1 MAKHFSA
8 YLYSQELSEEGSSDK
23 GENEYNPNLYAGK
36 FEDEDEEW
44 GDLDSQVDYKSPL
57 PVKIKEKPPPAKPQ
71 PVLTAPKPSL
81 INQKYFGI
89 NNAPKPEPKIK
100 QPTAEETLAE
110 IAKGKIEELNQS
122 LYKAKKEAEKN
133 ARFRNN
139 LMEKVK
145 SFNKAKEELEAF
157 ESGILKE
164 IQDFNENELEKIK
177 REAKVH
183 ERNQKVLSGI
193 PNKKDRDELEAMKG
207 MLAKIKEEGTI
218 KHNRFKLNKDRV
230 TKLLE
235 DAKNRKKELIKR
247 LETLESLAGKD
258 VPSQKLENQTARP
271 PARAQSDKFQ
281 PVPQVDYTFNPE
293 EFEKITQQMSLIS
306 NSSENKT
313 NEAVT
318 TSPKK
323 AAELVKSKSYSKIES
338 AQKTENTETNKR
350 TENTEIS
357 KKNEKTEKLEPETYR
372 QPEYAEKIPMLD
384 HKTFQDGRVLKLYES
399 GHRETQFPN
408 GTRKEEY
415 PNGYNVF
422 FYANK
427 DIKQVFPDGKTVY
440 FYAEFNTSHT
450 SLPDG
455 TKIIR
460 FGNGQ
465 VEKHLKDGT
474 KKIKYID
481 GTVRRILANG
491 DQETVY
497 PDGTLQ
503 IVLANGN
510 SSIFHP
516 GGHKELH
523 AGGIN
528 KRVYFNGTSKTIS
541 I

>member
-8 YLYSQELSEEGSSDK
+8 HLYAQELSDEESSDK
-23 GENEYNPNLYAGK
+23 GENDYDPSLYAGK

-44 GDLDSQVDYKSPL
+44 GDLDSQVDYKNPS
-57 PVKIKEKPPPAKPQ
+57 PVKVKEKPVQARPQ
-71 PVLTAPKPSL
+71 PVFSAPKPSL

-89 NNAPKPEPKIK
+89 NNNPKPEPKPK
-100 QPTAEETLAE
+100 EPTPEETLAE
-110 IAKGKIEELNQS
+110 IAKSKIEELNQS

-157 ESGILKE
+157 ESGILRE
-164 IQDFNENELEKIK
+164 IQDFNENELEKMK
-177 REAKVH
+177 KEAKVH

-193 PNKKDRDELEAMKG
+193 PNKKDRDELEVMKG
-207 MLAKIKEEGTI
+207 MLSKIKEEGTI

-230 TKLLE
+230 SKLLE
-235 DAKNRKKELIKR
+235 EAKNKKKELIKR
-247 LETLESLAGKD
+247 LETLETLTTKETLIPK
-258 VPSQKLENQTARP
+258 VETQKTPLKA
-271 PARAQSDKFQ
+271 Q
-281 PVPQVDYTFNPE
+281 PVTVQAIPSVDYTFNPE
-293 EFEKITQQMSLIS
+293 DFERITQQMDLLTKSPETKPPLAGK
-306 NSSENKT
+306 SSPNTKAVA
-313 NEAVT
+313 NEL
-318 TSPKK
+318 K
-323 AAELVKSKSYSKIES
+323 KSKSYSKIEIVE
-338 AQKTENTETNKR
+338 KVENSDK
-350 TENTEIS
+350 S
-357 KKNEKTEKLEPETYR
+357 KKNEMEPDTY
-372 QPEYAEKIPMLD
+372 QLPEYTEKIPLLD
-384 HKTFQDGRVLKLYES
+384 HKTFQDGRILKLFES
-399 GHRETQFPN
+399 GHRETLFPN

-422 FYANK
+422 FYENK
-427 DIKQVFPDGKTVY
+427 DVKQVFPDGKTVY

-450 SLPDG
+450 SLSDG

-465 VEKHLKDGT
+465 VEKHLKDGS

-481 GTVRRILANG
+481 GTVRRVLANG

-497 PDGTLQ
+497 PDGTLEV
-503 IVLANGN
+503 ILANGN

-516 GGHKELH
+516 GGHKEIH
-523 AGGIN
+523 ANGVN
-528 KRVYFNGTSKTIS
+528 KRVYFNGTSKSIS

>member
-8 YLYSQELSEEGSSDK
+8 LLYSDELSEGSSEK
-23 GENEYNPNLYAGK
+23 GENEYNPNLYAEK

-44 GDLDSQVDYKSPL
+44 GDLDSQVDYKHPL
-57 PVKIKEKPPPAKPQ
+57 PVKIKEKPAPAKPQ
-71 PVLTAPKPSL
+71 PVFSAPKPSL

-89 NNAPKPEPKIK
+89 NNAPKPEPKVK
-100 QPTAEETLAE
+100 QPTPEEALAE

-157 ESGILKE
+157 ESGIMKE

-177 REAKVH
+177 KEAKVH

-207 MLAKIKEEGTI
+207 MMAKIKEEGTI

-235 DAKNRKKELIKR
+235 EARNKKKELIKR
-247 LETLESLAGKD
+247 LETLESLAGKET
-258 VPSQKLENQTARP
+258 PSQKIEQKIENPTTKP
-271 PARAQSDKFQ
+271 PARSQSEKFQ

-293 EFEKITQQMSLIS
+293 EFEKITQQMNLIS

-313 NEAVT
+313 TEAVK
-318 TSPKK
+318 SPHKTVS
-323 AAELVKSKSYSKIES
+323 AELVKSKSYSKIES
-338 AQKTENTETNKR
+338 VQKTENTEKD
-350 TENTEIS
+350 
-357 KKNEKTEKLEPETYR
+357 KKSEKLEPESYQ

-384 HKTFQDGRVLKLYES
+384 HKTFQDGRILKLFES

-427 DIKQVFPDGKTVY
+427 DVKQVFPDGKTVY
-440 FYAEFNTSHT
+440 FYAEFNTSHS

-481 GTVRRILANG
+481 GTVRRLLPNG

-503 IVLANGN
+503 VVLANGN

-523 AGGIN
+523 AGGVN